1 MHVLVTGA
9 SGYLGGL
16 LVPRLLLE
24 GHRVRAAAR
33 RPESLVERD
42 WHDQVDTVRYEA
54 SDPDL
59 TAAAVEDVDAVLYLV
74 HGLEGTDFADRDRVA
89 AGVMA
94 QACTDGGVGR
104 IVYVSGLVP
113 LEPDRDLSDH
123 LSSRLEVEEVLG
135 TSSAS
140 TITLRAAIVLG
151 AGSTSFEL
159 MGQISRRFPVQ
170 ALPRLASS
178 RVQPVAQDDLLEAV
192 VGALVV
198 DSPTRPYDVA
208 GPEVLTYGD
217 LLGTYTSAAG
227 LLRPRVPAPLLPTDL
242 VGLVAGQVSSLPSAT
257 VRALV
262 ESMSHDMV
270 AREDDFV
277 TDLLPEDHRLLDVRE
292 ALERAGVGRR

>member
-1 MHVLVTGA
+1 MRVLVTGA

-16 LVPRLLLE
+16 LVPRLVLE
-24 GHRVRAAAR
+24 GHDVRAAAR
-33 RPESLVERD
+33 RPESLAERGWRDRVE
-42 WHDQVDTVRYEA
+42 VVRYEA
-54 SDPDL
+54 ADADL
-59 TAAAVEDVDAVLYLV
+59 TASAVEGVDAVLYLV
-74 HGLEGTDFADRDRVA
+74 HGLEGTDFAERDREA

-94 QACTDGGVGR
+94 EACTAAGVDR

-123 LSSRLEVEEVLG
+123 LTSRLEVEELLG
-135 TSSAS
+135 TSQAS

-178 RVQPVAQDDLLEAV
+178 RVQPVAEDDLLEAAL
-192 VGALVV
+192 GALVV

-208 GPEVLTYGD
+208 GPEVITYGD
-217 LLGTYTSAAG
+217 LLGAYTSAAG

-242 VGLVAGQVSSLPSAT
+242 VGFVAAQVTSLPSAT

-277 TDLLPEDHRLLDVRE
+277 RDLLPEDHRLLGVRE
-292 ALERAGVGRR
+292 ALERAGVDRH